1 MQIPIK
7 VTERL
12 LDSVAFLNSQ
22 YGVAFN
28 AMVTMNFGQ
37 LGISG
42 KSDKSLALTKMNQS
56 LSRKIDRHAKNR
68 RTEDQH
74 HYLFAH
80 ECSRDH
86 GHHVHEVIVAPGV
99 LALGLQPWLT
109 NWARRH
115 FGSGIDPKAIHFDGR
130 SHWQYEKIARNQS
143 RIVGYILKTTEPT
156 AVISRH
162 GHASYLHTLLG
173 RKRSQH
179 SFPMDVDKIAGTSQS
194 ISIQSQW
201 DAGYQP
207 EENWEDLLSED
218 NLIKYVRRRDSE
230 ELIEQL
236 RRIQN

>member
-1 MQIPIK
+1 MQIPFK

-37 LGISG
+37 LGVSSKG
-42 KSDKSLALTKMNQS
+42 DKSLALTKMNQS
-56 LSRKIDRHAKNR
+56 LSRKIDRYAKNR
-68 RTEDQH
+68 GTDDQH

-86 GHHVHEVIVAPGV
+86 GHHVHEAIVAPGT

-109 NWARRH
+109 KWAKRH
-115 FGSGIDPKAIHFDGR
+115 FGNGIDPKAIHFDGR
-130 SHWQYEKIARNQS
+130 YHWHYEKMARNQS
-143 RIVGYILKTTEPT
+143 RIIGYILKTTEQTPIT
-156 AVISRH
+156 SRD
-162 GHASYLHTLLG
+162 GHVSYLHTLLG
-173 RKRSQH
+173 RKRSQR
-179 SFPMDVDKIAGTSQS
+179 SLPIDVCKIAGTSQS
-194 ISIQSQW
+194 ISKLSQW
-201 DAGYQP
+201 DVGYQY
-207 EENWEDLLSED
+207 EKYCEDMLSED

-236 RRIQN
+236 RRIEL